1 MPQPERSFLL
11 HERFWGQ
18 GYAQLSALNPY
29 RWCGLAYAVFHSQTS
44 ASLTESLWQRVLP
57 FTLCSTS
64 CRNQRCRPELPVVHG
79 CESTV

>member
-29 RWCGLAYAVFHSQTS
+29 RWCGLAYAVFHS
-44 ASLTESLWQRVLP
+44 LTKSQFNRVPLAAGLTFHP
-57 FTLCSTS
+57 LQHLLS
-64 CRNQRCRPELPVVHG
+64 QPEVSH
-79 CESTV
+79 